1 MHHFLLYRPQSKANA
16 VNQAILLCVRKRLKI
31 DQYNVKTATAENEEQ
46 YTLSNITEFQDC

>member
-1 MHHFLLYRPQSKANA
+1 MYHFLLYRPQSKANA